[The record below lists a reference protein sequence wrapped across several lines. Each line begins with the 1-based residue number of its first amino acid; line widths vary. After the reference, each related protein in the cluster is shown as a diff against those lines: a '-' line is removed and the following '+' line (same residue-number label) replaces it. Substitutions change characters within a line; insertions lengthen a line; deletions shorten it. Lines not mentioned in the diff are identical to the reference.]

1 MAKYAEKSPEVL
13 KYISEGYS
21 NKEACGKAGIS
32 EAVFYVWLDREKEFL
47 ESFKEAKKQGDRVRI
62 NSVEAA
68 LFDIARG
75 FEYEEVRTEYESQLN
90 QVTGKFEPVIK
101 KQVRTKK
108 RVVPNSEAIKFFLS
122 NKAPNEWKNRMEQT
136 NLGQME
142 QNLRLVHVT
151 QEGGR
156 QRFPSSEDEVDAER

>member
-1 MAKYAEKSPEVL
+1 MAKYEEKSPEVL
-13 KYISEGYS
+13 NNIADGLS
-21 NKEACGKAGIS
+21 NKDAAEKAGVS
-32 EAVFYVWLDREKEFL
+32 ETQFYVWMNTKAEFA
-47 ESFKEAKKQGDRVRI
+47 ERYKEAKKQGDKVRI

-68 LFDIARG
+68 LLDIARG

-90 QVTGKFEPVIK
+90 QATGKFEPVIK

-108 RVVPNSEAIKFFLS
+108 RVVPNSEAIKFYLS